1 MRSTFQNSGTA
12 VSIGVVFTLMIIG
25 LSRSLPTTLSSGL
38 TKLGVPSGVAHQVAS
53 LPPVSSLFAS
63 VLGVNPIQHLLQ
75 PYGVLSKLSPAAQA
89 QLTGRTFF
97 PSLLQGPFHD
107 GLVVVFS
114 VSAALSVLAGL
125 ASLMRG
131 KRQDPATQSAQSAAA
146 RSAADDD
153 AEQESALQATAE
165 EAASGPVGEPEGEQN
180 STPADGTSRQDT
192 SAG

>member
-1 MRSTFQNSGTA
+1 
-12 VSIGVVFTLMIIG
+12 VVFTLMIIG
-25 LSRSLPTTLSSGL
+25 LSRSLPTTLSGGL

-131 KRQDPATQSAQSAAA
+131 KRQDPAPKESVLSPGAQSAADD
-146 RSAADDD
+146 AA
-153 AEQESALQATAE
+153 AEQESPLQATAE
-165 EAASGPVGEPEGEQN
+165 EAAGGPVGEPEDERDSG
-180 STPADGTSRQDT
+180 PADGTRSQDGT
-192 SAG
+192 AG